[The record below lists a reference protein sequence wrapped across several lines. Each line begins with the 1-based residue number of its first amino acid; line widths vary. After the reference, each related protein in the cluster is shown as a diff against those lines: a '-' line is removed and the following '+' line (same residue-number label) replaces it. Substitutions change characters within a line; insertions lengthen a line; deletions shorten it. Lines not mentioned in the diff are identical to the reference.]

1 MSHRSALISLLC
13 WVCLFLG
20 FHTLGLYAHN
30 DAVTAFG
37 SPSKQIL
44 IQPLAHYVPDL
55 FRSYIPGFSSARPL
69 SPSDVLAA
77 HALSLASHTTVLIV
91 AKGLLDSRGSSIIPD
106 KHLLDFSFPCDGPGR
121 GGTCDSSSWDS
132 FYLALFWLLNLVSW
146 FLFVFHWREL
156 TFWSGTPSSFSD
168 SASYLTGFFRDYLWF
183 NSSPV
188 ICGYTPLGTSSLSVF
203 AWLFLAA
210 HLVWSTGFMFLI
222 SWRGYWQELI
232 DTILFLHLATPFVY
246 DIWSSRLVSPVALSI
261 VQARFLGLVH
271 FSVGVILT
279 YPPYAIC
286 ATL

>member
-55 FRSYIPGFSSARPL
+55 FRSYTPGFSSARPL

-132 FYLALFWLLNLVSW
+132 FYLAFFGYSILFRGFYLYFIGVNSLFGPALLLLFPIALRILLASFAIIFGSTLHLSSAVTPLSVHHHSLSSPGSFSLLILSGLLASC
-146 FLFVFHWREL
+146 FLFLGVAIGRNL
-156 TFWSGTPSSFSD
+156 LIP
-168 SASYLTGFFRDYLWF
+168 FFF
-183 NSSPV
+183 C
-188 ICGYTPLGTSSLSVF
+188 I
-203 AWLFLAA
+203 
-210 HLVWSTGFMFLI
+210 
-222 SWRGYWQELI
+222 
-232 DTILFLHLATPFVY
+232 
-246 DIWSSRLVSPVALSI
+246 
-261 VQARFLGLVH
+261 
-271 FSVGVILT
+271 
-279 YPPYAIC
+279 
-286 ATL
+286 